1 MGRILLVEDD
11 PQVGELVKR
20 FLEKEG
26 FQVRWARLGREAL
39 DRVFEEARPDLVVLD
54 RGLPDL
60 EGLEVLRA
68 LRELDP
74 LLPVLLLTGRADEE
88 SRVEGLL
95 EGADDY
101 LGKPFSLRELLARI
115 KALLRRAGKEGR
127 RRFGPLEV
135 DLEGRQAYL
144 EGEPL
149 RLSPTETNLLL
160 VFAQAPGR
168 VFTREELLE
177 RVWGPE
183 FDGNERVVDAYIRLL
198 RKKLKDDPLAPRF
211 IETVVGLGYRFLGE
225 EWKPS
230 SSTGP

>member
-1 MGRILLVEDD
+1 MGKILLVEDD

-26 FQVRWARLGREAL
+26 LGVDWVRSGREAL
-39 DRVFEEARPDLVVLD
+39 DRVWEGSKPDLVVLD
-54 RGLPDL
+54 RGLPDK
-60 EGLEVLRA
+60 EGLEVLKE
-68 LRELDP
+68 LRGLDP
-74 LLPVLLLTGRADEE
+74 LLPVLLLTGRADED

-101 LGKPFSLRELLARI
+101 LGKPFSLKELLARI

-135 DLEGRQAYL
+135 DLEGRKAYL

-149 RLSPTETNLLL
+149 KLSPTEMNLLL

-183 FDGNERVVDAYIRLL
+183 FEGTERVVDAYIRLL

-211 IETVVGLGYRFLGE
+211 IETVVGLGYRFLGD
-225 EWKPS
+225 
-230 SSTGP
+230 

>member
-1 MGRILLVEDD
+1 MARILCVEDD

-20 FLEKEG
+20 FLEREG
-26 FQVRWARLGREAL
+26 FSVAWVRTGREAL
-39 DRVFEEARPDLVVLD
+39 AQAWKAPKPDLVVLD

-60 EGLEVLRA
+60 EGLEVLKS

-101 LGKPFSLRELLARI
+101 LGKPFSLKELLARI

-127 RRFGPLEV
+127 RRFGPLEL
-135 DLEGRQAYL
+135 DLEARKAYW

-149 RLSPTETNLLL
+149 RLSATEMNLLL
-160 VFAQAPGR
+160 ALAQAPGR
-168 VFTREELLE
+168 VYTRGELLE

-183 FDGNERVVDAYIRLL
+183 FEGSERVVDAYIRLL
-198 RKKLKDDPLAPRF
+198 RKKLKDDPQAPRF
-211 IETVVGLGYRFLGE
+211 IETVVGVGYRFLGE
-225 EWKPS
+225 
-230 SSTGP
+230 